1 MVKVMASLRRHAP
14 LRITQLKR
22 CIVRQCAFADAK
34 YARQECGSEQ
44 QKRDGA
50 GITRH
55 GQTLHLPEHGNN
67 RAAVHGVRCA
77 IEEVGVGNLHLTLI
91 LEAIAG

>member
-1 MVKVMASLRRHAP
+1 MASLRRRAP
-14 LRITQLKR
+14 FRVTQFKR
-22 CIVRQCAFADAK
+22 RIVRQSALTDPQ
-34 YARQECGSEQ
+34 YANQQRGSEQ

-55 GQTLHLPEHGNN
+55 GQTLHLPEHCND
-67 RAAVHGVRCA
+67 RAAMHGVRCA

-91 LEAIAG
+91 LVTIAG